1 MKNKASDGA
10 DETDANS
17 RTHEAAPDDP
27 PKTPWPGLSPKA
39 VLALADEFAG
49 WAAPEDGIRSRL
61 AQYGATGEAV
71 EIDTRKVLQCMLE
84 EARRAD
90 EY

>member
-1 MKNKASDGA
+1 MAQ
-10 DETDANS
+10 
-17 RTHEAAPDDP
+17 EAAPETP
-27 PKTPWPGLSPKA
+27 PKPPWPGLSPKA
-39 VLALADEFAG
+39 ALALAHEFAS
-49 WAAPEDGIRSRL
+49 WAVPEDGIRNRL

-71 EIDTRKVLQCMLE
+71 EIDTQKVLKCMEE